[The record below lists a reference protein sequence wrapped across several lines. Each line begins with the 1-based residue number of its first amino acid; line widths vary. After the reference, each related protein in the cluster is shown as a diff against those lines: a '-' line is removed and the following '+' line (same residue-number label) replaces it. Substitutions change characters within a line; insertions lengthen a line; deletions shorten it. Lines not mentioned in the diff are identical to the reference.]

1 MHFHLPK
8 PLHGWREF
16 VGEVG
21 IIVVGVLIALGAEQ
35 VVEMIGWRDR
45 ANSARQSLHGELTDH
60 YENAVE
66 WRTVE
71 PCIDAQLD
79 RLEAGLMASGNRV
92 QPATAFHERESSWT
106 FALRVPRRPYADS
119 VWQSVLAEG
128 VSSHLAEADR
138 ITLGL
143 HYREA
148 HDVDELNKRLTDDA
162 TKLKSLTRPIALD
175 ASSRLS
181 MLQSIDDAR
190 YTNDLMGLM
199 SGQLVGFVTQ
209 LRMVPAKPFSIEQS
223 GTALFCRA
231 HHLPL
236 RAFSEATKPLR

>member
-21 IIVVGVLIALGAEQ
+21 IIVIGVLIALGAEQ
-35 VVEMIGWRDR
+35 VVETIRWRDR
-45 ANSARQSLHGELTDH
+45 AEAARGSLRGELADH
-60 YENAVE
+60 YEDAVE

-79 RLEAGLMASGNRV
+79 RLEARLMASGDRV
-92 QPATAFHERESSWT
+92 EPAPAFHELESSWT

-128 VSSHLAEADR
+128 VSSHLAEADW

-148 HDVDELNKRLTDDA
+148 GDVDELNKRLTDDT
-162 TKLKSLTRPIALD
+162 TKLKSLTRAIPLD

-190 YTNDLMGLM
+190 YTNNLMALM
-199 SGQLVGFVTQ
+199 SGQLIGFITQ
-209 LRMVPAKPFSIEQS
+209 LRMVPTKPVSIEQS
-223 GTALFCRA
+223 GTALFCREQ
-231 HHLPL
+231 HLPL
-236 RAFSEATKPLR
+236 RPLAEATKPLR